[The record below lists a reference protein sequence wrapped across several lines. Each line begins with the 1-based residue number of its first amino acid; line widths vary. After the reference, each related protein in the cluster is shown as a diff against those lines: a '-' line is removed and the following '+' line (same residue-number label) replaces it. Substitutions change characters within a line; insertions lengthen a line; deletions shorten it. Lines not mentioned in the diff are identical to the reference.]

1 MTSHALTPRQRT
13 RSDAE
18 LQLFRSSVNC
28 AAVLEGMVGG
38 WKLDVRESTRR
49 SLKYRRAKGEILII
63 THGGRG
69 WWDPLSQAKGDI
81 FDLVQYLDGGLNFGQ
96 VRQVL
101 RRFVGVAP
109 TYPTAIRA
117 KQGRGHNRP
126 PQERWAKRPCLRPG
140 SPAWAYL
147 AGVRCLPTEILT
159 DATAQDVVREGYY
172 GSAWFAHRTD
182 GAVSHVEVRGPDYK
196 GSLAGGHK
204 TLFVFGQANEDVRR
218 VAITEGPIDALSL
231 AALDG
236 SRPDTLY
243 VATGGG
249 MGPGTLGRPAGD
261 ADPARHHTGCPHR
274 ERYGR
279 ERGRRPLRGTACRT
293 GCRCGRTLRAG
304 APAGRPRFQ
313 RRSET
318 GKRHMKRDRTWV
330 RLPSA
335 PCD

>member
-1 MTSHALTPRQRT
+1 MAD
-13 RSDAE
+13 DAE

-49 SLKYRRAKGEILII
+49 ALKYRRGTGEILIVS
-63 THGGRG
+63 HDGRG

-81 FDLVQYLDGGLNFGQ
+81 FDLVQYIDRSLNFGQ

-109 TYPTAIRA
+109 TYPRAIRA
-117 KQGRGHNRP
+117 KQGRGPNRP
-126 PQERWAKRPCLRPG
+126 LQERWAKRPRLRPC

-147 AGVRCLPTEILT
+147 AGVRRLPAEVLT
-159 DATAQDVVREGYY
+159 AATAQDAVHEGHY
-172 GSAWFAHRTD
+172 GSAWFAHRAG

-204 TLFVFGQANEDVRR
+204 TLFVFGQANEDLSR
-218 VAITEGPIDALSL
+218 VAIAEAPIDALSL
-231 AALDG
+231 AALEG

-249 MGPGTLGRPAGD
+249 MGPGTLGHCGRCWSGSPPFRMPSSRAPPTRIRP
-261 ADPARHHTGCPHR
+261 
-274 ERYGR
+274 
-279 ERGRRPLRGTACRT
+279 GTATRNAT
-293 GCRCGRTLRAG
+293 PNWLPMPEYASSGCVHRKASISTT
-304 APAGRPRFQ
+304 
-313 RRSET
+313 S
-318 GKRHMKRDRTWV
+318 
-330 RLPSA
+330 
-335 PCD
+335 